1 MRLMRSTA
9 APTPL
14 AGDRRI
20 FRLFLLLAFPVLL
33 ALAGCAGEH
42 PQSTINPHS
51 DFAEIIHS
59 LYVSIFWWTMLILAV
74 VWVLLTWVVV
84 KYRRK
89 SEDEQPR
96 QIRGH
101 LGLEIGWT
109 VGPALIVIA
118 IAIPSIQAVFA
129 TQRPVSEDAMEV
141 HVTGHQFWWEFHY
154 PEQGITTA
162 NELWLPVDRPV
173 NLRLHSN
180 DVIHSFWVPKLG
192 GKRDLNP
199 VPAVREGQERRYN
212 WLYFTPLQT
221 GVFMGQCAEFCG
233 QSHALMMKRV
243 VVATEEGF
251 QEWVDRWFSSEGADF
266 PTETPV
272 ESAGNPLDAAPV
284 VAGSLSA
291 NGGGDDP
298 PVSTE
303 LALGEGAE
311 AGLNGYGAS
320 ADRAVYRT
328 ASATFG
334 QDAPGAT
341 DAAGL
346 HSEDPLVTRGRE
358 VFMGSTCIACHAVQG
373 TSAQGVIGPN
383 LTLFGTRHTLGAGI
397 MENNRE
403 NLIHWIKDPMGLKA
417 AVAMP
422 GVDYPGGNWPATG
435 LSDEEVEAVAA
446 YLLSLK

>member
-9 APTPL
+9 APSSP
-14 AGDRRI
+14 AGQ
-20 FRLFLLLAFPVLL
+20 RLLRLLALATLPLLL
-33 ALAGCAGEH
+33 ALAGCAEEY

-74 VWVLLTWVVV
+74 VWVLLTWVIV

-221 GVFMGQCAEFCG
+221 GVYMGQCAEFCG

-243 VVATEEGF
+243 VVATEQEF
-251 QEWVDRWFSSEGADF
+251 DEWVDRWFTSEGADF
-266 PTETPV
+266 PTETPAETGGDEGDEPAV
-272 ESAGNPLDAAPV
+272 TAA
-284 VAGSLSA
+284 LSA
-291 NGGGDDP
+291 ADD
-298 PVSTE
+298 SDMS
-303 LALGEGAE
+303 
-311 AGLNGYGAS
+311 LNGYGSAS
-320 ADRAVYRT
+320 PLPVHRT
-328 ASATFG
+328 ASAS
-334 QDAPGAT
+334 
-341 DAAGL
+341 AGDIREADGEA
-346 HSEDPLVTRGRE
+346 SRFAQSTEDPLVTRGRE
-358 VFMGSTCIACHAVQG
+358 VFLGSTCIACHAVQG

-383 LTLFGTRHTLGAGI
+383 LTLFGTRLTLGAGI

-403 NLIHWIKDPMGLKA
+403 NLIRWIKDPMGIKA

-435 LSDEEVEAVAA
+435 LSDEEVEAIAV

>member
-1 MRLMRSTA
+1 MRLTRSTA
-9 APTPL
+9 ASPPL
-14 AGDRRI
+14 AGGNRI
-20 FRLFLLLAFPVLL
+20 PRGFIQTAILSALLLVLL
-33 ALAGCAGEH
+33 GCGAEY
-42 PQSTINPHS
+42 PQSTINPQS

-74 VWVLLTWVVV
+74 VWIALTWVLV

-129 TQRPVSEDAMEV
+129 TQRPVSDDAMEV

-192 GKRDLNP
+192 GKRDVNP
-199 VPAVREGQERRYN
+199 VPAVREGQDPKYN

-233 QSHALMMKRV
+233 QSHALMAMRV
-243 VVATEEGF
+243 VVDTDEGF
-251 QEWVDRWFSSEGADF
+251 QDWVDRWFRSEGADV
-266 PTETPV
+266 P
-272 ESAGNPLDAAPV
+272 AA
-284 VAGSLSA
+284 AEGM
-291 NGGGDDP
+291 NGGDDLVDP
-298 PVSTE
+298 
-303 LALGEGAE
+303 AIQA
-311 AGLNGYGAS
+311 AS
-320 ADRAVYRT
+320 ADYGSPSGQVA
-328 ASATFG
+328 ATH
-334 QDAPGAT
+334 Q
-341 DAAGL
+341 
-346 HSEDPLVTRGRE
+346 EDPLVSQGRDA
-358 VFMGSTCIACHAVQG
+358 FLGATCIACHAVQG
-373 TSAQGVIGPN
+373 TAAQGVIGPN
-383 LTLFGTRHTLGAGI
+383 LTLFGARHTLGAGI
-397 MENNRE
+397 LENNRE
-403 NLIHWIKDPMGLKA
+403 NLIRWIKDPMGIKA

-435 LSDEEVEAVAA
+435 LSDDEVEAIAV